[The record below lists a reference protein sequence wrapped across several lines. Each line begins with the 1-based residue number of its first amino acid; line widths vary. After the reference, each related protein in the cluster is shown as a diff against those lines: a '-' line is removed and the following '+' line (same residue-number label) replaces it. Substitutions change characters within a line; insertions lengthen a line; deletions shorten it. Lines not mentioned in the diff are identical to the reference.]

1 MQWKFVTTDHAITN
15 RYTNVKIPEES
26 KNQNDEAETQSYD
39 EAFQELKN
47 EVEIQLFQ
55 HLEVL
60 RMSSLRK
67 NTWNCSPTEV

>member
-1 MQWKFVTTDHAITN
+1 M
-15 RYTNVKIPEES
+15 KIPEES
-26 KNQNDEAETQSYD
+26 KNHNDEAETQIHD

-67 NTWNCSPTEV
+67 NTWNCSLIEM